1 MSDLD
6 VLDTYKQVNAPLI
19 PSYGG
24 SSVSQ
29 PPPYYGSGVTGA
41 AAAAFKPY
49 VDPTAYEDPNQAL
62 VEFTFD
68 IDPAAVFITEVI
80 GGGEFGD
87 VCKGGLKRN
96 MLSGGIANSIFD
108 NEIDVVAIKTL
119 KPGSSAKAKA
129 DFLLEASIMGQFAHQ
144 NVIRLIGVVT
154 RSEPVMIVTEYM
166 SNGSLDHFLRG
177 KDARG
182 EDINTS
188 TFGQPTNSPGGP
200 MLTNALPSSLPTLDE
215 FMRSINMSHCIEK
228 LNKEGIF
235 TVTDLSRRSHLD
247 MLAIGLIS
255 EEYQRIRSALGQLQ
269 GTRTLSRAPDTT
281 TLPIRSA
288 TIRPTRHDDGFF
300 V

>member
-1 MSDLD
+1 MSPGIPYRFRVRVNVDGWGVWSDPLWYELGRGIVQQHQGPETTPLGSVPGWVVLMTMILFVLLLGFLVVLCRRKRHNRKQMSDLD
-6 VLDTYKQVNAPLI
+6 VLDTYKQDTMTPDYSSGNRQFTDAFRSGKLNAPLI

-29 PPPYYGSGVTGA
+29 PPPYYGSGGA
-41 AAAAFKPY
+41 AATFKPY

-96 MLSGGIANSIFD
+96 MVGGGIANSIFD

-129 DFLLEASIMGQFAHQ
+129 DFLLEASIMGQFAHP

-154 RSEPVMIVTEYM
+154 RSEPAMIGEFI
-166 SNGSLDHFLRG
+166 FL
-177 KDARG
+177 
-182 EDINTS
+182 
-188 TFGQPTNSPGGP
+188 
-200 MLTNALPSSLPTLDE
+200 L
-215 FMRSINMSHCIEK
+215 
-228 LNKEGIF
+228 
-235 TVTDLSRRSHLD
+235 
-247 MLAIGLIS
+247 
-255 EEYQRIRSALGQLQ
+255 
-269 GTRTLSRAPDTT
+269 
-281 TLPIRSA
+281 
-288 TIRPTRHDDGFF
+288 
-300 V
+300 